1 MISHRTRVGEMA
13 PSLSFNAIRW
23 KFVKEIDL
31 HQLLQLGKRAKALVS
46 VTLWAPARLC
56 MQGMCRILAG
66 Q

>member
-1 MISHRTRVGEMA
+1 MA
-13 PSLSFNAIRW
+13 PSLSYNTIQW